1 MPLDKIEN
9 IEEYVKTHES
19 LVLHIK
25 NNPVGCII
33 EENNEN
39 KSKYSLVEKKS
50 EVKASIR
57 GFLNKHED
65 AGLLMGFKFKIQIN
79 NEILEYTSY
88 PNEEFIEAI
97 ILNEIIF
104 VIDNKM
110 KQMFSCKIST
120 DQFVKKMRRSECL
133 ANDGLIYYSE
143 GQAQVVHERLKTGIV
158 RRD

>member
-97 ILNEIIF
+97 ILNEMIF

-110 KQMFSCKIST
+110 KQMISCKIST
-120 DQFVKKMRRSECL
+120 DQFVKTKSEL
-133 ANDGLIYYSE
+133 NKFQKILN
-143 GQAQVVHERLKTGIV
+143 K
-158 RRD
+158 

>member
-25 NNPVGCII
+25 NNPVGCIV
-33 EENNEN
+33 EENE
-39 KSKYSLVEKKS
+39 KKISKYLQIEKKS
-50 EVKASIR
+50 EMKASIR

-88 PNEEFIEAI
+88 PNEDFIDAI
-97 ILNEIIF
+97 ILNEMIF
-104 VIDNKM
+104 VIDKKM
-110 KQMFSCKIST
+110 KQIFSCKIST
-120 DQFVKKMRRSECL
+120 DQFVKTKSEL
-133 ANDGLIYYSE
+133 NKFQKILS
-143 GQAQVVHERLKTGIV
+143 K
-158 RRD
+158 

>member
-39 KSKYSLVEKKS
+39 KSKYLLVEKKS

-97 ILNEIIF
+97 ILNEMIF

-120 DQFVKKMRRSECL
+120 DQFVKTKSEL
-133 ANDGLIYYSE
+133 NKFQKILN
-143 GQAQVVHERLKTGIV
+143 K
-158 RRD
+158 

>member
-9 IEEYVKTHES
+9 IEEYIKTHES

-39 KSKYSLVEKKS
+39 KSKYSKIEKKS
-50 EVKASIR
+50 VVKASIR

-65 AGLLMGFKFKIQIN
+65 VGLLMGFKFKIQIN
-79 NEILEYTSY
+79 NEILEYTAY
-88 PNEEFIEAI
+88 PNDEFIDAI
-97 ILNEIIF
+97 ILNEMIF

-110 KQMFSCKIST
+110 KQIFSCKIST
-120 DQFVKKMRRSECL
+120 DQFVKTKSEL
-133 ANDGLIYYSE
+133 NKFQKILN
-143 GQAQVVHERLKTGIV
+143 
-158 RRD
+158 

>member
-79 NEILEYTSY
+79 DETLEYTVY
-88 PNEEFIEAI
+88 PNDEFIDAV
-97 ILNEIIF
+97 ILNEMIF
-104 VIDNKM
+104 VIDNQM
-110 KQMFSCKIST
+110 KQIFSCKILT
-120 DQFVKKMRRSECL
+120 DQFVKTKSEL
-133 ANDGLIYYSE
+133 DKFQKILN
-143 GQAQVVHERLKTGIV
+143 K
-158 RRD
+158 

>member
-88 PNEEFIEAI
+88 PNEEFIDAI
-97 ILNEIIF
+97 ILNEMIF

-110 KQMFSCKIST
+110 KQIFSCKILT
-120 DQFVKKMRRSECL
+120 DQFVKTKSEL
-133 ANDGLIYYSE
+133 DKFQKILN
-143 GQAQVVHERLKTGIV
+143 K
-158 RRD
+158 

>member
-110 KQMFSCKIST
+110 KQIFSCKIST
-120 DQFVKKMRRSECL
+120 DQFVKTKSEL
-133 ANDGLIYYSE
+133 NKFQKILNE
-143 GQAQVVHERLKTGIV
+143 
-158 RRD
+158 

>member
-88 PNEEFIEAI
+88 PNEEFIDAI
-97 ILNEIIF
+97 ILNEMIF

-120 DQFVKKMRRSECL
+120 DQFVKTKSEL
-133 ANDGLIYYSE
+133 NKFQKILN
-143 GQAQVVHERLKTGIV
+143 K
-158 RRD
+158 

>member
-1 MPLDKIEN
+1 MPIDKIEN

-39 KSKYSLVEKKS
+39 KSKYLLIEKKS

-65 AGLLMGFKFKIQIN
+65 VGLLMGFKFKIQIN
-79 NEILEYTSY
+79 SEILEYTSY
-88 PNEEFIEAI
+88 PNEEFIDAI
-97 ILNEIIF
+97 ILNEMIF
-104 VIDNKM
+104 VIDSKM
-110 KQMFSCKIST
+110 KQIFSCKIST
-120 DQFVKKMRRSECL
+120 DQFVKTKSEL
-133 ANDGLIYYSE
+133 NKFQKI
-143 GQAQVVHERLKTGIV
+143 LK
-158 RRD
+158 D

>member
-9 IEEYVKTHES
+9 IEEYMKTHES

-39 KSKYSLVEKKS
+39 KSKYSLIEKKS
-50 EVKASIR
+50 DIKASIR

-79 NEILEYTSY
+79 NEVLEYTAY
-88 PNEEFIEAI
+88 PNDEFVDAI
-97 ILNEIIF
+97 ILNEVIF

-110 KQMFSCKIST
+110 KQIFSCKIST
-120 DQFVKKMRRSECL
+120 DQFVKTKSEL
-133 ANDGLIYYSE
+133 NKFQKILN
-143 GQAQVVHERLKTGIV
+143 K
-158 RRD
+158 